1 MKAALFLILFFL
13 SSVGFTQVQEKQN
26 FPYLQNNY
34 DLVIMQ
40 VDSNL
45 LKQASI
51 VSNNQL
57 STGALIDSL
66 NQTGNHY
73 LAFNAAPT
81 DGWGN
86 LLGLFIKNG
95 QLKQPL
101 NTASGNGNFFLKPN
115 GFWGLGKSSVTIRN
129 SDFFNNTSSFYQA
142 VQSGPMLLIDGKINP
157 VFDPKSAN
165 KNIRIGIGTFSK
177 NKIDFILVVRSQAP
191 VTFYDFA
198 SLFKDKFNCLNALYL
213 DGGDQSLLIMPS
225 KIFRASTSSTVS
237 QLLVFKIT

>member
-1 MKAALFLILFFL
+1 MKATLFLFLFFL
-13 SSVGFTQVQEKQN
+13 CSVGFTQIQEKQN

-34 DLVIMQ
+34 DLVVMQ
-40 VDSNL
+40 VDSNV

-51 VSNNQL
+51 LSNNQL
-57 STGALIDSL
+57 NTEALLDSL
-66 NQTGNHY
+66 NQTGNNY

-81 DGWGN
+81 DGLGN
-86 LLGLFIKNG
+86 LIGLFIKNG
-95 QLKQPL
+95 QLNQPL

-115 GFWGLGKSSVTIRN
+115 GFWGLGKNSVTIRS
-129 SDFFNNTSSFYQA
+129 SDYFNNTSSYFQA

-177 NKIDFILVVRSQAP
+177 NKIDYILVVRSQTP

-198 SLFKDKFNCLNALYL
+198 FLFQDKFNCLNALYL
-213 DGGDQSLLIMPS
+213 DGGDRSLLIMPS
-225 KIFRASTSSTVS
+225 KTLRGSTTSTVS
-237 QLLVFKIT
+237 QLLLFKVL